1 MDQIDKEK
9 YYKSLSKLDLIFRDI
24 SSTVTEISKWRC
36 PYKNVADRCT
46 AKFGCRNQNRTDEI
60 QGLYLCTG
68 SDDLDYRSAWDS

>member
-46 AKFGCRNQNRTDEI
+46 AKFGCRTKVGQIKFKGYTCAQVAMI
-60 QGLYLCTG
+60 
-68 SDDLDYRSAWDS
+68 